1 VTVPPAPVA
10 PDDHR
15 PVRGR
20 RPLSFGGELGWNG
33 LAGLGLNFSYH
44 PLPQL
49 ALDTGLGL
57 GLSGW
62 KLGLRVRAN
71 FLEGEWS
78 PLLGAGVLYSV
89 GSGGN
94 EIEIKTDTDLVKVK
108 YLGAPHL
115 QLVGG
120 VNYTSQSGFT
130 FMAMTGYAI
139 LLKKNV
145 EYASGSEQLYR
156 DTKSLLGSGIVLS
169 IYLGHS
175 F

>member
-1 VTVPPAPVA
+1 
-10 PDDHR
+10 
-15 PVRGR
+15 VRER
-20 RPLSFGGELGWNG
+20 RALFFGGELGWNG

-44 PLPQL
+44 PIPAL
-49 ALDTGLGL
+49 AFDTGLGV
-57 GLSGW
+57 GFTGW

-78 PLLGAGVLYSV
+78 PLLGAGILYSV
-89 GSGGN
+89 GSNGQ
-94 EIEIKTDTDLVKVK
+94 ELEIKTDADSVKVK

-120 VNYTSQSGFT
+120 VNYTAQGGFT

-139 LLKKNV
+139 LLRKNV
-145 EYASGSEQLYR
+145 QYVSGSEQLYQ
-156 DTKSLLGSGIVLS
+156 DTKSLVGSGIVLS
-169 IYLGHS
+169 VSLGHS